1 MKIKKYLLILS
12 TVVMAAWFLCSCDSA
27 VRTEEKIINVKRAIE
42 LATPG
47 NLTYTADLTSLEIS
61 WNMVE
66 NADKY
71 EVYMSESEVF
81 GEEPTTTQFSNTY
94 KAENLTAGKTYYFKV
109 RAVASHYN
117 NVKDMTYYSGFS
129 TVLKATTENYPVKPV
144 VTAEIAG
151 VDSVKL
157 SWEKIN
163 DCYSYKVYQGEDA
176 SSDNA
181 KCISLYQTSCTYTA
195 EGLTLGKTYYFW
207 VESNVDFEYYKSDA
221 VMVEM
226 KLPAPANFAAT
237 RKTSSSVEL
246 NWDSV
251 DTADGYNVAY
261 YIDDETDDVV
271 QISVTENKATVTD
284 LEAGVY
290 TFKVCAYKGDK
301 VGTETDGVEVS
312 TFLPAVTIKGVTPA
326 GCVKNDSSY
335 YNNYYD
341 VTFEVEWEKLGL
353 DEAGYAVYYSSSE
366 TSFSSA
372 DKIYAGKDG
381 TSAKVTVKKMYNNY
395 TCYFKVAAYD
405 SNNKEGACSE
415 IKSMKFQLATAPE
428 NLFGE
433 METDTS
439 IKLSWDTVEGA
450 DCYNVYDSANKLLA
464 TVKDTDFV
472 VTGLQYMTEYTFKVE
487 TVNIYGIISEKKAET
502 KAVTFPSVQNVKVKA
517 VKEYNSINATV
528 TWDNLTEDDVTYTV
542 NFKELMNYSDG
553 DKYYTSDSI
562 SDVTSGCIAK
572 FTPSRSETSYQIEV
586 VANKSGISSYSI
598 PVALSLPDRVES
610 IKTNTTDTTVKL
622 TWDCAEN
629 AVSYNIYKG
638 TSSSGT
644 TKTLVGTTT
653 DCEYTVESLIAS
665 SSYYFWVEAV
675 NADGNSAMSS
685 YEEVKTLLSAP
696 ANVTVAATANY
707 GELKVTYNSVS
718 GASYYYIYVNTE
730 NVIPKEETKKVY
742 DDTSCTLTELES
754 GVEYYVGVRAY
765 CLTSGYG
772 AYSEAVTATP
782 KTFGM
787 PANVNVAATGNFGE
801 LSISFDEMEDASVY
815 YVYVNTENIIPA
827 THKTFLASTSGVITG
842 LESGTEYYVWVRA
855 YNSVLSAYSAYS
867 EAVTATTKT
876 FTTPTNLSVATTNN
890 PGELSISFD
899 AVTDADSYYVYV
911 NTEDVKPVT
920 YKTSLTTN
928 NGVVTGLEYNKEYYV
943 WIRAYNST
951 SMAHSAYSEAV
962 TATTKGLGVTQNVT
976 VEATTNLCQL
986 SVSFD
991 SVAGAD
997 EYYVYVSET
1006 TTKPMSYTKFT
1017 TNSGNVSVGKNNTE
1031 YYVWVKAHN
1040 STFNVN
1046 GAYSEVATGTT
1057 RVFTVPTFTAS
1068 TPGWNISDNS
1078 GEIDLESITYNSA
1091 NTDYLYIYV
1100 SKTNDF
1106 STAELIA
1113 YPKTGRIVPDSKY
1126 TIQHEA
1132 DLDAGAWYYV
1142 WLKAYNV
1149 ETDSYSEASAA
1160 VSVRTHN

>member
-47 NLTYTADLTSLEIS
+47 KLTYTADLTSLDIS

-129 TVLKATTENYPVKPV
+129 TILKATTENYPVKPV
-144 VTAEIAG
+144 VTAEITD

-226 KLPAPANFAAT
+226 KLPAPANFAAV

-246 NWDSV
+246 NWNSV

-271 QISVTENKATVTD
+271 QISVAENKATVTD
-284 LEAGVY
+284 LEVGVY

-301 VGTETDGVEVS
+301 VGAETDGVEVS

-326 GCVKNDSSY
+326 GCVKSSAY
-335 YNNYYD
+335 SSYYD
-341 VTFEVEWEKLGL
+341 VTFEVEWEKLGM

-366 TSFSSA
+366 TYFSSA
-372 DKIYAGKDG
+372 DKIYAGKDV
-381 TSAKVTVKKMYNNY
+381 TSARVTVKEIYNNY

-487 TVNIYGIISEKKAET
+487 TVNSYGIISEKKAET

-517 VKEYNSINATV
+517 VKENNSINVTV

-542 NFKELMNYSDG
+542 YLDRLYSYADEYYNCDYESNATSGCTIEYSSYSDYSYRVRVIAE
-553 DKYYTSDSI
+553 KESDSI
-562 SDVTSGCIAK
+562 TSESKPVYITFPEIPENVEYTDVSDKKV
-572 FTPSRSETSYQIEV
+572 
-586 VANKSGISSYSI
+586 N
-598 PVALSLPDRVES
+598 
-610 IKTNTTDTTVKL
+610 L
-622 TWDCAEN
+622 TWDSAEN
-629 AVSYNIYKG
+629 AVSYNIYRG

-653 DCEYTVESLIAS
+653 DCEYTVENLIAS

-685 YEEVKTLLSAP
+685 YVYCKTLMEAP

-718 GASYYYIYVNTE
+718 GATYYYIYVNTE
-730 NVIPKEETKKVY
+730 NVIPNKENQTVY
-742 DDTSCTLTELES
+742 NDTSCTLT
-754 GVEYYVGVRAY
+754 
-765 CLTSGYG
+765 
-772 AYSEAVTATP
+772 
-782 KTFGM
+782 
-787 PANVNVAATGNFGE
+787 
-801 LSISFDEMEDASVY
+801 
-815 YVYVNTENIIPA
+815 
-827 THKTFLASTSGVITG
+827 G
-842 LESGTEYYVWVRA
+842 LENGTEYYVWVRCK
-855 YNSVLSAYSAYS
+855 NSSGTFGGYS
-867 EAVTATTKT
+867 ESVSAVTKG
-876 FTTPTNLSVATTNN
+876 FGTPANVSVATTNN

-911 NTEDVKPVT
+911 NTKNTRPT
-920 YKTSLTTN
+920 TQKTSLTTN
-928 NGVVTGLEYNKEYYV
+928 SGKITGLDCGTEYYVWVKAYDKESGLYSAYSEAVTATTKTFTAPANVSVAATNNPGELSITLDKHEDADYYYVYVNEDDVRPVTYKTCLTTNSGVVTGLEYNKEYYV
-943 WIRAYNST
+943 WVRAYNST
-951 SMAHSAYSEAV
+951 SDAYSAYSESA
-962 TATTKGLGVTQNVT
+962 TATTKSLGVTQNVT
-976 VEATTNLCQL
+976 VKATTNLCQL

-1006 TTKPMSYTKFT
+1006 TTKPMSYTKLT

-1057 RVFTVPTFTAS
+1057 RVFTVPSFYADE
-1068 TPGWNISDNS
+1068 PGMFGTS
-1078 GEIDLESITYNSA
+1078 GSIDLKSISYLSCTDKLIVEFSLTSDFATIEKTSTISPTSSTTIYGLKSDTY
-1091 NTDYLYIYV
+1091 
-1100 SKTNDF
+1100 
-1106 STAELIA
+1106 
-1113 YPKTGRIVPDSKY
+1113 
-1126 TIQHEA
+1126 
-1132 DLDAGAWYYV
+1132 YYV
-1142 WLKAYNV
+1142 RMKAYDA
-1149 ETDSYSEASAA
+1149 ETDTYSDYSA
-1160 VSVRTHN
+1160 VSGDYTE